1 VISLSAVGAH
11 VVALGPSWLDPQNL
25 LQTFGTAGFW
35 IAVGIIFA
43 ECGLLIGFFLPGDSL
58 LFIVGLAIAAG
69 WVNVNLFLALALLF
83 IAALVGNICGY
94 WIGARIGPALFRR
107 EDSRFFRKVYV
118 ERTHFF
124 FEKYG
129 ARAIVLA
136 RFVPVVRTFITATAG
151 VARMDFRKFVA
162 FSALGALFWAVGVT
176 LLGYWLGQVEFVSK
190 NIELILILVVVIS
203 VVPLIIEF
211 VRHRRQR
218 GKA

>member
-1 VISLSAVGAH
+1 MASRQFHLLDDARRAVADSVPTVPPATLTPVFVALRIGLH
-11 VVALGPSWLDPQNL
+11 VV
-25 LQTFGTAGFW
+25 
-35 IAVGIIFA
+35 
-43 ECGLLIGFFLPGDSL
+43 
-58 LFIVGLAIAAG
+58 IVGLAIAAG

-118 ERTHFF
+118 ERTHSF
-124 FEKYG
+124 FEKCG

>member
-1 VISLSAVGAH
+1 M
-11 VVALGPSWLDPQNL
+11 
-25 LQTFGTAGFW
+25 
-35 IAVGIIFA
+35 
-43 ECGLLIGFFLPGDSL
+43 
-58 LFIVGLAIAAG
+58 
-69 WVNVNLFLALALLF
+69 
-83 IAALVGNICGY
+83 
-94 WIGARIGPALFRR
+94 
-107 EDSRFFRKVYV
+107 
-118 ERTHFF
+118 
-124 FEKYG
+124 
-129 ARAIVLA
+129 LA

>member
-1 VISLSAVGAH
+1 
-11 VVALGPSWLDPQNL
+11 
-25 LQTFGTAGFW
+25 
-35 IAVGIIFA
+35 
-43 ECGLLIGFFLPGDSL
+43 LLIGFFLPGDSL

-69 WVNVNLFLALALLF
+69 WVNINLFVALVLLF

-107 EDSRFFRKVYV
+107 DDSRLFKKAYV
-118 ERTHFF
+118 ERTHSF

-136 RFVPVVRTFITATAG
+136 RFVPVVRTFITAIAG

-162 FSALGALFWAVGVT
+162 FSAFGALLWAVGVT
-176 LLGYWLGQVEFVSK
+176 LLGYWLGQVEFVK
-190 NIELILILVVVIS
+190 NNLELILVLVVVIS
-203 VVPLIIEF
+203 VIPLIIEF

-218 GKA
+218 AKA